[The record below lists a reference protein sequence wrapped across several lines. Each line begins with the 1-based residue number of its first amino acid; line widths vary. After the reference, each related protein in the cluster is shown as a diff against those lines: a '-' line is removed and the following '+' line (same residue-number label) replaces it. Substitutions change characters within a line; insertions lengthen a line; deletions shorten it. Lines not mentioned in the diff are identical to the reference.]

1 MDKALQDIQ
10 AKLSQLYA
18 RLEAVNADIDKHPTA
33 ELVERVDLIDA
44 EIDLVI
50 DQLLDAENQ
59 AASSKAQ
66 EQ

>member
-18 RLEAVNADIDKHPTA
+18 RLEAVNAEIDRYPTA
-33 ELVERVDLIDA
+33 ELMKRVEVLDA

-59 AASSKAQ
+59 AASGRKQ

>member
-10 AKLSQLYA
+10 AKLNQLYA
-18 RLEAVNADIDKHPTA
+18 RLEVAEAAIGKHPTA

-44 EIDLVI
+44 EIDMVI

>member
-1 MDKALQDIQ
+1 MDKALQEIQ
-10 AKLSQLYA
+10 TKLDQLYA
-18 RLEAVNADIDKHPTA
+18 RLQAVNAELDKHPTA
-33 ELVERVDLIDA
+33 ELVKRVEVLDA

-66 EQ
+66 G